1 MDSLSK
7 QIIEILSLPQFA
19 NLNKVQK
26 NTVRECILTNCLIL
40 SKEKQQYY
48 LELIKNNL
56 VSVEDLGE
64 ENYYKDNICYGGIV
78 ENKIVRNTLDEEG
91 MIYPLNYHL
100 KYREYKEPIGR
111 LTKSVLHEFGHM
123 VVKKTTINLEEG
135 KGSTN
140 GGLLMDMGGL
150 IINESFTRDYGHAF
164 CEIINEFTNFLAFKA
179 YLSYTEID
187 INAIEK
193 MKAFAQVNGLK
204 YEENINYLSIL
215 PDNLFTS
222 FSESLLA
229 METMPEGT
237 KEMFNSLYVKYT
249 PLVKLIMHS
258 FQNPCCT
265 YQDLVKAFQNQE
277 GLYAKKDGKPIN
289 DLLYGYYESSFH
301 VQELFDQ
308 FMGDRITWE
317 QFCTTFDKEMFKSQ
331 INYDFITESIEIF
344 TNFYKKRVED
354 SVKKGDITEK
364 DASNLLND
372 YEKTVNDCLTY
383 YESKPKSK

>member
-1 MDSLSK
+1 MDLLNE
-7 QIIEILSLPQFA
+7 QILEILSMPQFS
-19 NLNKVQK
+19 NLNIRQK
-26 NTVRECILTNCLIL
+26 GTVRECILANCLIL
-40 SKEKQQYY
+40 SIEKQQYY

-56 VSVEDLGE
+56 VSIEDLGE
-64 ENYYKDNICYGGIV
+64 VNYYKDDVCYGGIV
-78 ENKIVRNTLDEEG
+78 ETKIVRTSLDEEG

-111 LTKSVLHEFGHM
+111 LTKSVLHEFGHI
-123 VVKKTTINLEEG
+123 VVKRTTINLMEG
-135 KGSTN
+135 KGSSN
-140 GGLLMDMGGL
+140 DGLLMDMGGL

-187 INAIEK
+187 KKAIKK
-193 MKAFAQVNGLK
+193 MKAFAKANGLQC
-204 YEENINYLSIL
+204 EDTISYLNIL
-215 PDNLFTS
+215 PSNLFTS
-222 FSESLLA
+222 FSESFLA
-229 METMPEGT
+229 EEIMPDGT
-237 KEMFNSLYVKYT
+237 NKMFNLLYVKYT

-265 YQDLVKAFQNQE
+265 YQDLVIAFKNQE

-317 QFCTTFDKEMFKSQ
+317 QFCTTFDEEMFRSQ
-331 INYDFITESIEIF
+331 INYNFITESIEIF
-344 TNFYKKRVED
+344 TNFYRKRVEHFI
-354 SVKKGDITEK
+354 KKGDITEK
-364 DASNLLND
+364 DASNLLDD
-372 YEKTVNDCLTY
+372 YEKTVNNCLAY